1 MTLPPPRST
10 RTDTLF
16 PYTSLFR
23 SARLSAAISEWPED
37 GAPRDAGE
45 IGTAIDALFV
55 RTEQDETRR
64 MLWVA
69 GSVATALR
77 EGALQPSAGL
87 RQAFASVPREA
98 RRQFADDG
106 FGIPRPETTLA
117 PPRQLLYHVAHSPPH
132 HPMLQEQRTTS

>member
-1 MTLPPPRST
+1 MRISDWSSDVCSSDLNAEVLP
-10 RTDTLF
+10 L
-16 PYTSLFR
+16 LE
-23 SARLSAAISEWPED
+23 RLSAAISEWPED
-37 GAPRDAGE
+37 GAPKDAGE

-87 RQAFASVPREA
+87 RQAFASVQREA
-98 RRQFADDG
+98 RRQFEDDG
-106 FGIPRPETTLA
+106 FGIPRDRTSTRMNSSHYSA
-117 PPRQLLYHVAHSPPH
+117 PRMTYF
-132 HPMLQEQRTTS
+132 